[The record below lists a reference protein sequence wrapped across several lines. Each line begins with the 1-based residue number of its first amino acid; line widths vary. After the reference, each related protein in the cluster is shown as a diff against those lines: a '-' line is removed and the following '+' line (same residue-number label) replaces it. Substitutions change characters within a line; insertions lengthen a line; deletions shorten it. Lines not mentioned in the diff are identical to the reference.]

1 MSSPTSTRL
10 GRDIRAHIPAASD
23 VLGFI
28 SLRPQDR
35 DVWRRAAPFLA
46 VRNNDSHTL
55 YAYGLARAL
64 LASMPDADPD
74 VVLPAILLHD
84 TGWSTV
90 DDDLILEAIAPGGG
104 RPDLVLQHEKE
115 GARIATEVLSSL
127 GRDEDLVRRVVEIID
142 GHDSRLHVALT
153 RRLGSEGRRQA
164 LARDAARHRI
174 VCGWF
179 GLLAGGVA
187 ADHIGAR
194 AGQPVHRARPRHGSR
209 VRGDGFDRCGAGA
222 ARAGLITAAELRAVR
237 WSTCVP

>member
-104 RPDLVLQHEKE
+104 RPDLILQHEKE
-115 GARIATEVLSSL
+115 GARITTEVLTSL

-142 GHDSRLHVALT
+142 GHDSRLVSLS
-153 RRLGSEGRRQA
+153 LEDSVVK
-164 LARDAARHRI
+164 DADKLWRVTPHGIEI

-179 GLLAGGVA
+179 GLSREESLRITSARVQNSLFTEP
-187 ADHIGAR
+187 AR
-194 AGQPVHRARPRHGSR
+194 AMARGFAAVGSIDVAPER
-209 VRGDGFDRCGAGA
+209 Q
-222 ARAGLITAAELRAVR
+222 GLV
-237 WSTCVP
+237 